1 MAPTAVAELMTT
13 PVTSLQA
20 TESVKAA
27 ADAMRKHDIGDVLI
41 MDGDELRGVLTD
53 RDLVVRVLATG
64 MDPNT
69 TLVGDVCSSGIATV
83 TPDSPV
89 DDAVRTMRDKALR
102 RLPVVDEEGHTVGV
116 ISLGD
121 LAVDRD
127 PGSVLGHISAAS
139 PNR

>member
-1 MAPTAVAELMTT
+1 MAPQTVAELMTA
-13 PVTSLQA
+13 PIMSVQA
-20 TESVKAA
+20 TEPVVTAA
-27 ADAMRKHDIGDVLI
+27 SAMRENDIGDVLV
-41 MDGDELRGVLTD
+41 MDGDQLLGVLTD

-64 MDPNT
+64 MDANT
-69 TLVGDVCSSGIATV
+69 TLVGDVCSSGVATV
-83 TPDSPV
+83 RPDSPV

-102 RLPVVDEEGHTVGV
+102 RLPVVDDEGRAVGV